1 MFLPLSQRI
10 NNLYDDIWST
20 TNAVQETWRFVVIIV
35 LFVLAILFT
44 LGLMALVSRMRFPK
58 TTSLVTSFYWLMVAL
73 LMLGGTGTR
82 EKKGGGEYTC
92 VCLGFRGW
100 AGVSTSA
107 WPGPVHMPPLRQP
120 DSPGALPSLLPPP
133 HPHSAP
139 AGCV

>member
-1 MFLPLSQRI
+1 MRRGEAGCLASAHIVNRQLTLVSPPLAQRI

-44 LGLMALVSRMRFPK
+44 LGLMGLVSRMRFPK

-82 EKKGGGEYTC
+82 EKEGG
-92 VCLGFRGW
+92 
-100 AGVSTSA
+100 
-107 WPGPVHMPPLRQP
+107 
-120 DSPGALPSLLPPP
+120 
-133 HPHSAP
+133 
-139 AGCV
+139 